1 MSFRTNKPRNRSAWL
16 SGITL
21 LCLGALLAGGCPVA
35 SAAAV
40 DNAIPPVRQLSG
52 SQEPAASYLVVENM
66 GQYAAEAR
74 FLLTHG
80 DQRIWLT
87 DDAVWLTVPDPAA
100 TGEPVE
106 PAAADSLHP
115 ARRNRQPAA
124 GARSGTALRFTF
136 PGAVTSATLEPFDRV
151 PTHVS
156 YLIGNNPALWQRD
169 VPVWSGVRYRDL
181 YPGIDLVIGGDATGA
196 LPWRLEAR
204 PGANTQAV
212 TLRVEGADMVTAE
225 TGQLRL
231 EMKGHAV
238 SLALP
243 AWSTEGQANP
253 VGSAV
258 VGQAGDA
265 AFVVAPESQ
274 AGQAS
279 VAGPTGVTDAGDLIY
294 STFLGG
300 AGGDAGYG
308 IAVDYLGNTYVTGET
323 ASADFPETPG
333 SYDFGYDGA
342 TDAFVA
348 KLNFAGTALLYAT
361 YLGGTDQDL
370 GGGIAVSG
378 SLAYVVGETRSTDF
392 PGPTAA
398 VGENDIFVVALNA
411 TGNDARYVSLLG
423 GAGFDYGYGIAVEG
437 ANAYVVGNTFSTD
450 LPGTN
455 CGINSATGDLVVAR
469 LDETGAP
476 WYTTCLGGSGFQ
488 AGYAI
493 AVRSGIAYVA
503 GQSGTDILA
512 AKVDAYGYSTSTLI
526 GGSAEEWGSGIA
538 VDGAG
543 NTYIAGTTG
552 SANFPTTAGA
562 VFGGLTDAVV
572 LKLGPGFVID
582 ANYVAA
588 FLGGTG
594 DDDGYAIAVDTVQG
608 LYVAGSTDSTD
619 FPVTTGAV
627 PNGGV
632 DVFAARMHLA
642 PYNVTYVSYLGGAQ
656 DDWDYGVA
664 TDTGGH
670 AFITGVTGSTA
681 FPTSINAYDA
691 QMNGVSDTFV
701 AKLTVSSPPDAPVV
715 TITAIGV
722 NAVLDWNSVP
732 TASKYQVFRSSA
744 PYFKPGDWS
753 SLLPLVEPTSPTHSD
768 NGVLTPVNAY
778 FYVVKAV
785 SAAPEASADSNR
797 VGKFTFG
804 LTPGN

>member
-1 MSFRTNKPRNRSAWL
+1 
-16 SGITL
+16 
-21 LCLGALLAGGCPVA
+21 
-35 SAAAV
+35 
-40 DNAIPPVRQLSG
+40 
-52 SQEPAASYLVVENM
+52 M

-100 TGEPVE
+100 AGEQVE
-106 PAAADSLHP
+106 PAAAAGLLHP
-115 ARRNRQPAA
+115 SRRNRQPAA

-136 PGAVTSATLEPFDRV
+136 PGAVPSATLEPFDRV

-156 YLIGNNPALWQRD
+156 YLIGKNPSLWQRD

-212 TLRVEGADMVTAE
+212 TLRVEGADMVIAE

-231 EMKGHAV
+231 EMKGRAV

-243 AWSTEGQANP
+243 AWSLEGQANP

-258 VGQAGDA
+258 VQQAGDA

-274 AGQAS
+274 SQVGQAS

-300 AGGDAGYG
+300 ASDDAGYG
-308 IAVDYLGNTYVTGET
+308 IAADYLGNTYITGET

-333 SYDFGYDGA
+333 SYDFGYDGL

-348 KLNFAGTALLYAT
+348 KLNVAGTALLYAT
-361 YLGGTDQDL
+361 YLGGTDRDL

-378 SLAYVVGETRSTDF
+378 DLAYVVGETRSTDF

-398 VGENDIFVVALNA
+398 IGQNDIFVVALNP
-411 TGNDARYVSLLG
+411 TGSDARYVSLLG
-423 GAGFDYGYGIAVEG
+423 GTGVDYGYGIAVEG
-437 ANAYVVGNTFSTD
+437 ASAYVVGNTFSTD

-455 CGINSATGDLVVAR
+455 CDFTSATGDLVAAK

-476 WYTTCLGGSGFQ
+476 LYTTCLGGGDFD

-493 AVRSGIAYVA
+493 AVRSGVAYVT
-503 GQSGTDILA
+503 GESGNDILA
-512 AKVDAYGYSTSTLI
+512 AKVDALGYSTSTLI

-538 VDGAG
+538 VDGLG

-552 SANFPTTAGA
+552 SADFPTTAGA
-562 VFGGLTDAVV
+562 VFGGGLSDAVV
-572 LKLGPGFVID
+572 VKLGLGFVSD
-582 ANYVAA
+582 SDYVAA
-588 FLGGTG
+588 YLGGDG
-594 DDDGYAIAVDTVQG
+594 ADDGYPIAVDTVQG

-642 PYNVTYVSYLGGAQ
+642 PYNVTYVSLLGGAQ
-656 DDWDYGVA
+656 DDRDYGVA

-670 AFITGVTGSTA
+670 AFITGATGSTA

-691 QMNGVSDTFV
+691 QMDGLSDTFV
-701 AKLTVSSPPDAPVV
+701 AKLTVSSPPDAPIV

-722 NAVLDWNSVP
+722 NAVLDWNSVL
-732 TASKYQVFRSSA
+732 TATKYQVFRSSA
-744 PYFKPGDWS
+744 PYFKPGDWT
-753 SLLPLVEPTSPTHSD
+753 SLLPLAEPTGLTYPD

-778 FYVVKAV
+778 YYVVKAV
-785 SAAPEASADSNR
+785 SAAPEASANSNR
-797 VGKFTFG
+797 VGKFTFA